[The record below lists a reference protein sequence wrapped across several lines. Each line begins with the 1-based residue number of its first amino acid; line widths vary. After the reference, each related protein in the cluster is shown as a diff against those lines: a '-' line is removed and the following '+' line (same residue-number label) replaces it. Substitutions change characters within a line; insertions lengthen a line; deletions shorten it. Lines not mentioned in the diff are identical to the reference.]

1 MNEYD
6 VCVIGSGAGGSPVAL
21 TLAQAGASVVV
32 LEKGPWYTEKT
43 FFKDEMGDLYYTPN
57 LRDEQHVL
65 EQRDEDGDWDSQPT
79 SESGW
84 SFWNGNMVGG
94 SSNLMSGF
102 FTRLKPDDFRLRS
115 AFGAIAGAN
124 VVDWPISYEDL
135 EPYYAKVESVD
146 I

>member
-32 LEKGPWYTEKT
+32 LEKGPWYTEKE
-43 FFKDEMGDLYYTPN
+43 FFKDEMGDLYYTPK
-57 LRDEQHVL
+57 LSDEQHVL
-65 EQRDEDGDWDSQPT
+65 EQRNAGAWQSQAT

-94 SSNLMSGF
+94 SS
-102 FTRLKPDDFRLRS
+102 
-115 AFGAIAGAN
+115 
-124 VVDWPISYEDL
+124 
-135 EPYYAKVESVD
+135 
-146 I
+146 